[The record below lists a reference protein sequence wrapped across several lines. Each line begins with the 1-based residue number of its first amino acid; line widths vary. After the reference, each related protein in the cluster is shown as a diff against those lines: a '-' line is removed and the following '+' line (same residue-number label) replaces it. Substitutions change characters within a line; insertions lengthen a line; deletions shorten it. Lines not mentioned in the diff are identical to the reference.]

1 MLIPKF
7 HMGSEEQFEHLCSGS
22 CRLTVG
28 SRADSGVSMVQWF
41 VSPCLLNIL
50 DVLLSFV
57 LIIINEAKPELYC
70 V

>member
-1 MLIPKF
+1 
-7 HMGSEEQFEHLCSGS
+7 MGSEEQFEHLCSGS

-50 DVLLSFV
+50 DVLLGFV